1 MTVHESG
8 DKGKPVIMLF
18 PGTMCY
24 WKGNFGSVIDELKKT
39 FLVAASRTLALMM
52 RTRRATPALRTSLRK

>member
-24 WKGNFGSVIDELKKT
+24 WKGNFGGVIDELKKT
-39 FLVAASRTLALMM
+39 FLVAASHTPALTRRTQ
-52 RTRRATPALRTSLRK
+52 RATPALRTSLRR